1 VFAELNRRLRGL
13 REPTPVAR
21 LIRQTCRRQWRLLL
35 VNFGTSLFEAFSE
48 GASLAVVFLAVQVLA
63 SSGPIDWAT
72 NPLISRSAFLI
83 SLLQGIPRTPLFLLL
98 LLLALLLQLLQSAS
112 RYLNALSVGYFSAR
126 CTRQITA
133 EVHSQILSFSFP
145 CASGYRVGDLTD
157 VAGGG
162 PGAVGTVI
170 GYYNQLL
177 INGLLI
183 ALYLTVLL
191 SLSPWLVVI
200 AVAMAA
206 AILLIQRQL
215 LPRIRQSAHRVS
227 AAQMEISVRLT
238 EDIQGLRLLHASGQ
252 LQHAQRSMAL
262 RMQELEH
269 SLRRRSQLAEI
280 IGPITSF
287 MPMLAISVIGAGSV
301 LFFGNKTSGILPSLV
316 TFVVALQR
324 LNGRLGATAGV
335 FTYLAS
341 MSGVLARLNNLL
353 DPSDKRFVR
362 QGGVPFP
369 GLRKQI
375 DLSGVTLQYHQDGP
389 VALNAIDLVIPRGNT
404 IALVGP
410 SGSGKSSIADL
421 LVGLYDPSAGAVLID
436 GKDLRS
442 FDLASWQRRLGVV
455 SQDTFL
461 FNATIAENIAYG
473 VPDASEADIVAA
485 CVAAQCAGFIGAL
498 PDGYNTL
505 VGERGYR
512 LSGGQR
518 QRLSLARAILRNPDL
533 LILDEATSALD
544 SQNERLV
551 QNAIRRLQVNRTV
564 LIIAH
569 RLSTVVHADKI
580 IVLRDG
586 EIIQRGNHTSLL
598 ASDGLYRRL
607 WLEQS
612 QQAEI
617 DQHTGVWNRSQT
629 LALLERSIQESRRYG
644 VELSLMLLQ
653 LDAIPHQA
661 EPSRHI
667 SREAMHT
674 LTRLLRERLRD
685 TDTIGALD
693 PQQLLLVM
701 PHTSNSDA
709 DVLAADLHRLILG
722 ANLPNGLRVQPQFGI
737 GHWSEGDTSAELL
750 LKAEL
755 RLQAHTALA
764 QTLGDRP

>member
-1 VFAELNRRLRGL
+1 MPQLRLRLRRLL
-13 REPTPVAR
+13 KPTPVAR
-21 LIRQTCRRQWRLLL
+21 LIRQTGRRQWRLLV
-35 VNFGTSLFEAFSE
+35 VNFATSLVEAFSE

-63 SSGPIDWAT
+63 SSGSIDWAT
-72 NPLISRSAFLI
+72 NPLISRSAALTA
-83 SLLQGIPRTPLFLLL
+83 LLQGIPRTPLFLLL
-98 LLLALLLQLLQSAS
+98 LSLALLLQLLQSGT
-112 RYLNALSVGYFSAR
+112 RYLNALSVSYFSAR
-126 CTRQITA
+126 CTRLITA
-133 EVHSQILSFSFP
+133 ELHSRILSFSFP

-162 PGAVGTVI
+162 PGAVGIVI

-177 INGLLI
+177 LNGLLI
-183 ALYLTVLL
+183 ALYLTVLV
-191 SLSPWLVVI
+191 SLSPWLVII

-215 LPRIRQSAHRVS
+215 LPRIRQTAHRVS
-227 AAQMEISVRLT
+227 VAQMEIAVRLT
-238 EDIQGLRLLHASGQ
+238 EDIQGLRLLHSSGQ
-252 LQHAQRSMAL
+252 LQQAQRGMGQ
-262 RMQELEH
+262 RMRELEH
-269 SLRRRSQLAEI
+269 SLRRRSQLTEL
-280 IGPITSF
+280 IGPITGF
-287 MPMLAISVIGAGSV
+287 LPMLAICVIGAGSV
-301 LFFGNKTSGILPSLV
+301 LFFGGKTSGILPSLV
-316 TFVVALQR
+316 TFVLALQR
-324 LNGRLGATAGV
+324 LNGRLGSTAGV

-341 MSGVLARLNNLL
+341 LSGTLSRLNNLL
-353 DPSDKRFVR
+353 TPEDKHFVR
-362 QGGVPFP
+362 QGGEQFP

-375 DLSGVTLQYHQDGP
+375 HLAGITLRYHQEGP
-389 VALNAIDLVIPRGNT
+389 LALNAIDLVIPRGNT

-421 LVGLYDPSAGAVLID
+421 LVGLYDPSEGSVLLD

-473 VPDASEADIVAA
+473 VPEASEGDIVAA

-569 RLSTVVHADKI
+569 RLSTVVHAEKI
-580 IVLRDG
+580 IVLREG
-586 EIIQRGNHTSLL
+586 EIIQRGNHTTLMR
-598 ASDGLYRRL
+598 ADGLYRRL

-617 DQHTGVWNRSQT
+617 DEHTGVWNRSQI
-629 LALLERSIQESRRYG
+629 LALLERSIQECRRYG
-644 VELSLMLLQ
+644 VQLSLMLLQ
-653 LDAIPHQA
+653 LDPLRDASGVLHPFT
-661 EPSRHI
+661 
-667 SREAMHT
+667 REAMHG

-685 TDTIGALD
+685 TDVIGALD
-693 PQQLLLVM
+693 PHQLLLVM
-701 PHTSNSDA
+701 PHTAIHDA
-709 DVLAADLHRLILG
+709 EVLSADLVRLLQ
-722 ANLPNGLRVQPQFGI
+722 AAQLPDEVRVQVNVGLT
-737 GHWSEGDTSAELL
+737 HWTEGDISTELL
-750 LKAEL
+750 LRAQWNLHGHAEP
-755 RLQAHTALA
+755 LQLLA
-764 QTLGDRP
+764 EQP

>member
-1 VFAELNRRLRGL
+1 MVAEFRRRLGPL
-13 REPTPVAR
+13 LEPTPVAR
-21 LIRQTCRRQWRLLL
+21 LIRQTSRRQWRLLV
-35 VNFGTSLFEAFSE
+35 VNFATSLFEAFSE

-63 SSGPIDWAT
+63 SSGSIDWAT
-72 NPLISRSAFLI
+72 NPLISRSAALT

-98 LLLALLLQLLQSAS
+98 LSLALLLQLLQSGT
-112 RYLNALSVGYFSAR
+112 RYLNALSVSYFSAR
-126 CTRQITA
+126 CTRLITA
-133 EVHSQILSFSFP
+133 ELHSRILSFSFP

-162 PGAVGTVI
+162 PGAVGIVI

-177 INGLLI
+177 LNGLLI
-183 ALYLTVLL
+183 ALYLAVLV
-191 SLSPWLVVI
+191 SLSPWLVII

-215 LPRIRQSAHRVS
+215 LPRIRQTAHRVS
-227 AAQMEISVRLT
+227 EAQMQIAVRLT
-238 EDIQGLRLLHASGQ
+238 EDIQGLRLLHSSGQ
-252 LQHAQRSMAL
+252 LQQAQRGMGQ

-269 SLRRRSQLAEI
+269 SLRRRSQLTEL
-280 IGPITSF
+280 IGPITGF
-287 MPMLAISVIGAGSV
+287 LPMLAICVIGAGSV
-301 LFFGNKTSGILPSLV
+301 LFFGGKTSGILPSLV
-316 TFVVALQR
+316 TFVLALQR
-324 LNGRLGATAGV
+324 LNGRLGSTAGV

-341 MSGVLARLNNLL
+341 LSGTLSRLNNLL
-353 DPSDKRFVR
+353 TPEDKRFVR
-362 QGGVPFP
+362 QGGEQCP

-375 DLSGVTLQYHQDGP
+375 HLAGITLRYHQDGP
-389 VALNAIDLVIPRGNT
+389 LALNAIDLVIPRGNT

-421 LVGLYDPSAGAVLID
+421 LVGLYDPSEGSVLLD

-473 VPDASEADIVAA
+473 VPEASEGDIVAA

-580 IVLRDG
+580 IVLREG
-586 EIIQRGNHTSLL
+586 EIIQRGNHTTLMR
-598 ASDGLYRRL
+598 ADGLYRRL

-617 DQHTGVWNRSQT
+617 DEHTGVWNRSQI
-629 LALLERSIQESRRYG
+629 LALLERSIQECRRYG
-644 VELSLMLLQ
+644 VQLSLMLLQ
-653 LDAIPHQA
+653 LDPLSDASGVLHPLT
-661 EPSRHI
+661 
-667 SREAMHT
+667 REAMHG

-685 TDTIGALD
+685 TDAIGALD
-693 PQQLLLVM
+693 PHQLLLVM
-701 PHTSNSDA
+701 PHTAIHDA
-709 DVLAADLHRLILG
+709 EVLSADLVRLLQ
-722 ANLPNGLRVQPQFGI
+722 AAQLPDAVRVQVHVGLT
-737 GHWSEGDTSAELL
+737 HWTEGDISTELL
-750 LKAEL
+750 LRAEWSL
-755 RLQAHTALA
+755 HGHAEPLQLLA
-764 QTLGDRP
+764 EQP